1 VTGWTNETK
10 LTLILT
16 LTLIVTYYT
25 IPSDGTQRIYAPNL
39 HVCPYPL
46 YTIVQFMY
54 HGSTMVP
61 WYSWSTTIIPCYT
74 HQVI

>member
-1 VTGWTNETK
+1 MKPN

-16 LTLIVTYYT
+16 LTLIVTLLTY
-25 IPSDGTQRIYAPNL
+25 PTQRVYARNL

-61 WYSWSTTIIPCYT
+61 WYS
-74 HQVI
+74 